1 MARRTKKRGPRLL
14 LPWERED
21 SPYRKLLTGRRLWP
35 ILIGTVLAALVAGA
49 HSLGGRH
56 ANLRYTRATLNEVEE
71 ASRAFARDI
80 GRCPHNARELV
91 HPPRSGVHYLNEP
104 PLDAWGRAIHLSC
117 RLQEGKERPEIEAVS
132 AGPSGSFFS
141 EDNVL

>member
-1 MARRTKKRGPRLL
+1 MARRTKKRSPRLL

-21 SPYRKLLTGRRLWP
+21 SPYRTLLSGRRLLP
-35 ILIGTVLAALVAGA
+35 ILIASVAVALLGGA
-49 HSLGGRH
+49 HFLGGRR
-56 ANLRYTRATLNEVEE
+56 ANLLYTRATLNEVEE

-91 HPPRSGVHYLNEP
+91 HPPRSGVHYLSEP
-104 PLDAWGRAIHLSC
+104 PLDAWGHAIHLSC
-117 RLQEGKERPEIEAVS
+117 RLEEGREHPEVEATS